1 MPNEF
6 GWDEMYKPVEPVR
19 PDGFYCVRA
28 GLGFKFKEDRAFY
41 LPGEPVEVH
50 FLFVATDTSYDVS
63 VNAPDVK
70 VEYGSTI
77 KITFTMPDHDVDIAL
92 GSHSVMMNKSNPTVG
107 MMGMMGMPGMVDN
120 MNNGNQPDRAGVVD
134 KPIVSDG
141 SEWVCPNCGAKN
153 TGRFCST
160 CGGIRPQ

>member
-41 LPGEPVEVH
+41 KPGEPVEVH
-50 FLFVATDTSYDVS
+50 FIFVATDTSYDVS

-77 KITFTMPDHDVDIAL
+77 KINFTMPDHDVDIAI
-92 GSHSVMMNKSNPTVG
+92 GSHSVMMNMPNPTVE
-107 MMGMMGMPGMVDN
+107 MMGMMTPGMIDN
-120 MNNGNQPDRAGVVD
+120 MNNGNQPDRAGVVA